1 MFGVCFRH
9 LYRIAIGG
17 TFSIVAAITVTTIS
31 VFMVARASQNWM
43 NEWTFL
49 SLRSLSLYRS
59 LAPWLAFIS
68 QKQQVCQAHRTLYIV
83 IAKDGNNEIGSDF
96 SCSVAFRFVPLVDYI
111 TKKFTWTV
119 MEHFNIA
126 SSSSSF
132 SMQFDP
138 VWYIE
143 LNQIEV
149 ANNQA
154 QARSK

>member
-17 TFSIVAAITVTTIS
+17 TFRIVAARTVTTIS

-49 SLRSLSLYRS
+49 SLRSLPSPLSMYVANLHAAQS
-59 LAPWLAFIS
+59 AVYSIHS
-68 QKQQVCQAHRTLYIV
+68 IV

-96 SCSVAFRFVPLVDYI
+96 SCSVTFRFVPLVDYI
-111 TKKFTWTV
+111 TKKFTWIV
-119 MEHFNIA
+119 MEHFNVA
-126 SSSSSF
+126 SSSF

-149 ANNQA
+149 AKNQA